1 MLSLNFFA
9 FTDNTSLHYN
19 RCSRKS
25 DAHPFVVNCAG
36 ITATSDAYN
45 TVNQAGRI
53 DWYLLYVISGTLFVG
68 EAPETKECTS
78 GNFIIFPPNTP
89 YHYKH
94 NQGEDIECF
103 WIHFSGSDVE
113 RAIDQYGFGLFPEI
127 NQVSH
132 DMVINARYSNIFNT
146 FVQNDRFRDRELS
159 ILFDRLLL
167 SLAKRSKGDHSTKG
181 ALNKSINFINEN
193 YSTNIYIPDLARLEN
208 LSLSRYNT
216 VFREV
221 TGISPS
227 DYIKQLRLNAAC
239 ELLLST
245 DLPINEIGET
255 VGYPNQCFFSKMFK
269 RNIGVTP
276 TEYRQNR

>member
-9 FTDNTSLHYN
+9 FSDNTNLHYN

-25 DAHPFVVNCAG
+25 DAHPFVINCAG
-36 ITATSDAYN
+36 VTATSDAYK
-45 TVNQAGRI
+45 TLNQSGRL
-53 DWYLLYVISGTLFVG
+53 DWYLLYVISGTLHVG
-68 EAPETKECTS
+68 EPSEARDCTS

-94 NQGEDIECF
+94 DQGEDIECF

-113 RAIDQYGFGLFPEI
+113 RAIEQYGFKIFPEI
-127 NQVSH
+127 NAISH
-132 DMVINARYSNIFNT
+132 DMVINARYSNIFNS
-146 FVQNDRFRDRELS
+146 FVQSDRFRDRELS

-167 SLAKRSKGDHSTKG
+167 SLAKRIDNEHSTKG
-181 ALNKSINFINEN
+181 ALNKSITFINEN
-193 YSTNIYIPDLARLEN
+193 YTTNIYIPDLAKLEN

-216 VFREV
+216 VFRQV

-245 DLPINEIGET
+245 DLPINTVGES

-269 RNIGVTP
+269 KNIGVTP